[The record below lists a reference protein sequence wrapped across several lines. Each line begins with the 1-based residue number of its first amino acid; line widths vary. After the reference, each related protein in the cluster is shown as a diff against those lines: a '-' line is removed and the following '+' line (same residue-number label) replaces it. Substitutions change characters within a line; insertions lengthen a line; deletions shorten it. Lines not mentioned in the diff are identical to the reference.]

1 MIEAL
6 YRFLKSVGYEHPIH
20 SPIVHM
26 PIGLITGAFVFFVIA
41 LLFKRK
47 QLILSARHASILAL
61 AFAFPTILFG
71 VFDWIHFYHGAM
83 IPAIKYKMVLAG
95 LVLVLLGLGII
106 LGSEVKIRSAA
117 MVLVYTFTFLAAV
130 GLGYFGGNLVY
141 GSGLAAEVSQI
152 GVSQGASAAPT
163 TPAAVGSAGEG
174 KALFNDNCAACHP
187 GGANVI
193 VASLPIKGSKRL
205 SDLDAFEKFLRAP
218 TMPDG
223 KEGGMPAFSDDA
235 LSSTQVKS
243 LYDFVGASYRK

>member
-106 LGSEVKIRSAA
+106 LGSEVKIRSTA

-141 GSGLAAEVSQI
+141 GQGPAVDSSQL
-152 GVSQGASAAPT
+152 GVSQAGPTAAGSPAASA
-163 TPAAVGSAGEG
+163 GDGR
-174 KALFNDNCAACHP
+174 ALFGVNCAACHP

-193 VASLPIKGSKRL
+193 VASLPIRGSKRL
-205 SDLDAFEKFLRAP
+205 SDIDAFEKFLRAP

-223 KEGGMPAFSDDA
+223 KEGSMPAFADETLNRS
-235 LSSTQVKS
+235 QIKS
-243 LYDFVGASYRK
+243 IYDYVSANFRK

>member
-41 LLFKRK
+41 ILFKRK
-47 QLILSARHASILAL
+47 QLVLSARHASILAL

-71 VFDWIHFYHGAM
+71 VFDWIHFYHAAL

-95 LVLVLLGLGII
+95 IVLVLLGLGII
-106 LGSEVKIRSAA
+106 LGSEIKLRTTA
-117 MVLVYTFTFLAAV
+117 MVLVYAFTFLAAV

-141 GSGLAAEVSQI
+141 GQGIAAESSQI
-152 GVSQGASAAPT
+152 GVAQGSQGAAA
-163 TPAAVGSAGEG
+163 GSGGEG
-174 KALFNDNCAACHP
+174 RSLFSANCAACHS
-187 GGANVI
+187 GGGNSI
-193 VASLPIKGSKRL
+193 VASLPIKGSTRL
-205 SDLDAFEKFLRAP
+205 QDLASFEKFLRKP

-223 KEGGMPAFSDDA
+223 KAGAMPAFSDDS
-235 LSSTQVKS
+235 LSSSQVKT
-243 LYDFVGASYRK
+243 LYGYVDANFKK

>member
-26 PIGLITGAFVFFVIA
+26 PIGLITGAFVFFVVA

-47 QLILSARHASILAL
+47 QLVLSARHASILAL

-71 VFDWIHFYHGAM
+71 VFDWIHFYHGAL

-106 LGSEVKIRSAA
+106 LGSEVKVRSTA
-117 MVLVYTFTFLAAV
+117 MVLVYSFTFLAAV

-141 GSGLAAEVSQI
+141 GQGLAVDSSQL
-152 GVSQGASAAPT
+152 GVSQAGSTAPGT
-163 TPAAVGSAGEG
+163 QAG
-174 KALFNDNCAACHP
+174 KADDGRALFGVNCGACHP
-187 GGANVI
+187 GGGNVI

-205 SDLDAFEKFLRAP
+205 SDIDAFEKFLRAP
-218 TMPDG
+218 AMPDG
-223 KEGGMPAFSDDA
+223 KEGSMPAFADETLNRS
-235 LSSTQVKS
+235 QIKS
-243 LYDFVGASYRK
+243 IYDYVSANFRK